1 MRPTDAN
8 GARSGTGNVLNL
20 GILAH
25 VDAGKTSL
33 TERLLFECGA
43 ISRIG
48 SVDEGTTQT
57 DSDAIERARG
67 ITVRSAVACFR
78 DGDRQ
83 YNLVDTPG
91 HADFVAEVERA
102 LMAVDAVV
110 LVISAPEGVQP
121 QTRTL
126 WHVIQRL
133 RLPTIVFVN
142 KMDCVGAAGMELM
155 GELSGKLG
163 LLPIAM
169 GFPVDPSTPQA
180 GFAPADVSDADV
192 RRQWAEC
199 LAENDE
205 NILAQLVADQ
215 LPGRAEL
222 VESLRGQTN
231 AGLVQPV
238 VFGSSITGAG
248 IDGLRS
254 ALRELLE
261 PPAGG
266 ADLSACV
273 FAIGRNERGERRAL
287 VRCFGGVLAE
297 RQQVDVHQS
306 DGSPFRGRIR
316 SLDVVAPDG
325 EGDRRLTA
333 GHIASIGGLT
343 KLRIGDRLGIGEA
356 PPQSRQFPPPGL
368 EVAVRPADPM
378 NAPALRAALVALA
391 DRDPMIRADSGPD
404 GESVIQLYGH
414 VQQEV
419 LQQTLVEEFGVKAL
433 FEPPS
438 IIHLERPTGV
448 GAALEMIGNG
458 FLATVGLRVEPGQ
471 GVSYRREVELGALPV
486 AFHDAVEE
494 TVRSALSQGRY
505 GWPVVDIEVTM
516 THCGFWARPFSAA
529 RDFRD
534 VTPHVLMQALA
545 QAGTK
550 VYEPMHQFWVEVPEE
565 NFGAVVNFLS
575 SHEAEIEAC
584 REGMGL
590 WVIEGRLPLR
600 MLAEVRQRLLSL
612 TGGRAS
618 WASYADGDKAV
629 AANPPPRRARTD
641 GNPFDRAEYMLFL
654 ANR

>member
-1 MRPTDAN
+1 
-8 GARSGTGNVLNL
+8 VLNL

-43 ISRIG
+43 ISHIG

-102 LMAVDAVV
+102 LMAVDAVI

-126 WHVIQRL
+126 YHVIQRL

-142 KMDCVGAAGMELM
+142 KIDCVGAADVDLM
-155 GELSGKLG
+155 DELSGKLG

-169 GFPVDPSTPQA
+169 GFPVDPGTPEA
-180 GFAPADVSDADV
+180 VFVPVEPSDIKMQ
-192 RRQWAEC
+192 RQWAEC

-215 LPGRAEL
+215 YPGRAEL
-222 VESLRGQTN
+222 LESLRAQTN

-248 IDGLRS
+248 IVGLRL

-297 RQQVDVHQS
+297 REQVDVHQA
-306 DGSPFRGRIR
+306 DDSPFRGRIR
-316 SLDVVAPDG
+316 SLEVVAPDG
-325 EGDRRLTA
+325 EGGRRLTA
-333 GHIASIGGLT
+333 GHIASIGGLAR
-343 KLRIGDRLGIGEA
+343 LRIGDRLGLGEA

-378 NAPALRAALVALA
+378 NAPALRAALVTLA
-391 DRDPMIRADSGPD
+391 DQDPMIRADLGPD
-404 GESVIQLYGH
+404 GESIVHLYGH

-419 LQQTLVEEFGVKAL
+419 LQQTLAEDFGVKAMFAL
-433 FEPPS
+433 PN
-438 IIHLERPTGV
+438 IIHLERPMGTGSAV
-448 GAALEMIGNG
+448 EMIGNG
-458 FLATVGLRVEPGQ
+458 FLATVGLRAEPGK

-494 TVRSALSQGRY
+494 AVKSALSQGCY
-505 GWPVVDIEVTM
+505 GWRVVDIKVTM

-550 VYEPMHQFWVEVPEE
+550 VYEPTHRFWVELPEDS
-565 NFGAVVNFLS
+565 FGAVINFLN

-584 REGMGL
+584 REEMGL
-590 WVIEGRLPLR
+590 WVIEGRIPLR
-600 MLAEVRQRLLSL
+600 VLAEVRQRLLSL

-618 WASYADGDKAV
+618 WTSYADGDKAV
-629 AANPPPRRARTD
+629 AVNPPPRRTRTD
-641 GNPFDRAEYMLFL
+641 GNPFDRAEYMMFL